1 LAQHNFIKVGTRNA
15 YIVHLESALFD
26 EVEPS
31 ARRGTLIVQGMPDEA
46 HGVAMHSGK
55 AQLAIACYN
64 GAVYLWDLETK
75 VIVPV
80 GVELC
85 WGFLSS

>member
-1 LAQHNFIKVGTRNA
+1 
-15 YIVHLESALFD
+15 
-26 EVEPS
+26 
-31 ARRGTLIVQGMPDEA
+31 LIVQGMPDEA